1 MLHEQ
6 LDQPRVIGEDVDWPG
21 LDLRQHPLVE
31 ILNLISHRAMLAT
44 ALTAD
49 KRVGSGS
56 RQRVAMLAFE
66 AGLL

>member
-1 MLHEQ
+1 
-6 LDQPRVIGEDVDWPG
+6 
-21 LDLRQHPLVE
+21 VE